1 MSTDFLPS
9 DWPQEE
15 TARVHVRRCHTLRH
29 VGVIKADCQPHCA
42 VACAPTDKWGC
53 DVNLCSEST
62 TAERCLSWDLNSLAP
77 LNSVVFEMLS
87 SLTV

>member
-15 TARVHVRRCHTLRH
+15 AACVHVRRCHTVRH
-29 VGVIKADCQPHCA
+29 VGVIKADCQPHCV

-53 DVNLCSEST
+53 DANVRSESVA
-62 TAERCLSWDLNSLAP
+62 AERCLSWG
-77 LNSVVFEMLS
+77 FKLS
-87 SLTV
+87 GPVELCCF